1 MRYSVCVEGVLNE
14 TRTVTNQGENPEVL
28 NQKEE
33 DIEDNKKIIAKL
45 KYQILKLKTQ
55 NSKLKYQISNIV
67 QLGPSLQS

>member
-33 DIEDNKKIIAKL
+33 DIENNKKKIAKL
-45 KYQILKLKTQ
+45 TITDNFGDELT
-55 NSKLKYQISNIV
+55 
-67 QLGPSLQS
+67 

>member
-33 DIEDNKKIIAKL
+33 DIEDDKKIIAKL
-45 KYQILKLKTQ
+45 TITDKFGDELT
-55 NSKLKYQISNIV
+55 
-67 QLGPSLQS
+67 